1 MKGWRRY
8 SSGSLFIFQ
17 EIESHKH
24 SVVCQDNPG
33 QTSGYKIGVS
43 RSPHSELL
51 DWDTFSSIKSLTFHI
66 KSLLD
71 QTSTKYHEGF
81 IIIQC
86 DLGQD
91 QEALQILMIPP
102 RLERKSSTSRSHVNV
117 NLVLLEDTSREMVF
131 TQLPETVRL
140 MRELNTAGSS
150 RTEVVDLTRVQD
162 LAEGN
167 RAALMSPGLLSEFS
181 RTRHQII
188 WQTADC
194 PANRSDLLT
203 SQGVSRAFCQ
213 LEVPAEVATSLL
225 LSAAALQDSVLASNH
240 YSHLQVVALPWLSS
254 AEDSMLSQYLQAVSS
269 HPNTL
274 TVLTSLSSS
283 HPALPLPT
291 FLLIPHRVRSLLPDL
306 SWRSLLQAQHKLTSL
321 HDLQL
326 TLNSLA
332 ALSSQSSQ
340 SELSVS
346 PSPAG
351 LLSPLPARHCS
362 SLARPQFDCVCRP
375 RHTRLEE
382 AELRAG
388 LAELITQLH
397 NLQLSRSTDT
407 VCARLRLARVLQADI
422 NTYSSDNNFYRIIL
436 VLGLVADNQE
446 ENLETVIAGTVDLQV
461 ESQTLRLDQWRLGV
475 GDQRSQTFGCLQQ
488 YSSIE
493 ENRLSVLRAVERE
506 RATDT
511 SLLQNIFN
519 ENTVDCLWLLTRQF
533 GPMMKLVELYSACL
547 SEVEVVLELKPCDDT
562 LAWREGEQRTLI
574 GSGETALINVCMVE
588 LEGGKSLDCQT
599 TVTDIRYLDGGD
611 DDDNK

>member
-274 TVLTSLSSS
+274 TVLT
-283 HPALPLPT
+283 H
-291 FLLIPHRVRSLLPDL
+291 LIPRVDL
-306 SWRSLLQAQHKLTSL
+306 V
-321 HDLQL
+321 
-326 TLNSLA
+326 
-332 ALSSQSSQ
+332 
-340 SELSVS
+340 EI
-346 PSPAG
+346 
-351 LLSPLPARHCS
+351 
-362 SLARPQFDCVCRP
+362 F
-375 RHTRLEE
+375 E
-382 AELRAG
+382 
-388 LAELITQLH
+388 
-397 NLQLSRSTDT
+397 
-407 VCARLRLARVLQADI
+407 LARVLVRDSPRASI
-422 NTYSSDNNFYRIIL
+422 SR
-436 VLGLVADNQE
+436 
-446 ENLETVIAGTVDLQV
+446 
-461 ESQTLRLDQWRLGV
+461 
-475 GDQRSQTFGCLQQ
+475 RSQ
-488 YSSIE
+488 
-493 ENRLSVLRAVERE
+493 
-506 RATDT
+506 
-511 SLLQNIFN
+511 
-519 ENTVDCLWLLTRQF
+519 
-533 GPMMKLVELYSACL
+533 LV
-547 SEVEVVLELKPCDDT
+547 VV
-562 LAWREGEQRTLI
+562 
-574 GSGETALINVCMVE
+574 V
-588 LEGGKSLDCQT
+588 
-599 TVTDIRYLDGGD
+599 VT
-611 DDDNK
+611 